1 MRIKACN
8 QNQLKGQY
16 TSFVDLAFNP
26 MSHALD
32 VLGGITAEQ
41 FLTEYWQKKPLLV
54 RNALPEIIGLLE
66 PDDVKELALEED
78 VSARLIRQKNKDPNE
93 WHVKSSPLTKG
104 DFQKLPNLWTIL
116 VQAVDHYSFD
126 VAELWKK
133 FPFIPQWRRDDI
145 MVSYAPKGGS
155 VGKHFD
161 FYDVFLV
168 QGYGHRRWQLGQMCD
183 ESTQFI
189 PDQPLKLLA
198 DMDVQFDEILSPG
211 DLLYVP
217 PGLAHY
223 GVAEDDCLTYSFGF
237 RMPNLSEMIDQ
248 VSDKFAENAL
258 LKNPL
263 VDVARQQTANIGEIN
278 STEFSYLKA
287 ELLNYLSHTPEFDA
301 AIMSYM
307 SQSNYPNSIPE
318 PDEIAAE
325 DLIEIIGT
333 GYQLMLEPASKL
345 LYTTQADGLD
355 FWANGENVCI
365 SKSFENQLKQIAD
378 GQSIAFDENLNQ
390 PEYLEDIAELLN
402 NAVVMLLP
410 PN

>member
-1 MRIKACN
+1 MS
-8 QNQLKGQY
+8 Q
-16 TSFVDLAFNP
+16 SLA
-26 MSHALD
+26 

-41 FLTEYWQKKPLLV
+41 FLNEYWQKKPLLV
-54 RNALPEIIGLLE
+54 RNAMPEIIGLLE
-66 PDDVKELALEED
+66 PEDVQELALEED
-78 VSARLIRQKNKDPNE
+78 VTARLIRQKNKNPNE

-104 DFQKLPNLWTIL
+104 DFQKLPNLWTLL

-126 VAELWKK
+126 ISELWKK

-168 QGYGHRRWQLGQMCD
+168 QGHGHRRWQLGQMCD

-189 PDQPLKLLA
+189 PDQPLKLLPE
-198 DMDVQFDEILSPG
+198 MDIQFDEVLAPG

-217 PGLAHY
+217 PGLSHY
-223 GVAEDDCLTYSFGF
+223 GVAEDDCLTFSFGF

-248 VSDKFAENAL
+248 VSDKFAENTL

-263 VDVARQQTANIGEIN
+263 ADIARQQTAHLGEIN
-278 STEFSYLKA
+278 EVEFSYLKTQ
-287 ELLNYLSHTPEFDA
+287 LLDYLTKAPEFDA
-301 AIMSYM
+301 AIMAYM
-307 SQSNYPNSIPE
+307 SESSYPNNIPE
-318 PDEIAAE
+318 PEEVEAS
-325 DLIEIIGT
+325 DLSEIIGT
-333 GYQLMLEPASKL
+333 GYELILEPASRL
-345 LYTTQADGLD
+345 LYRMQNGSLD

-365 SKSFENQLKQIAD
+365 SETFAAQLKRIAD
-378 GQSIAFDENLNQ
+378 GENIALDESFNDDAV
-390 PEYLEDIAELLN
+390 LEDIAMLLN

-410 PN
+410 PQE

>member
-1 MRIKACN
+1 
-8 QNQLKGQY
+8 
-16 TSFVDLAFNP
+16 
-26 MSHALD
+26 MSQSLT
-32 VLGGITAEQ
+32 VLGGITAEE
-41 FLTEYWQKKPLLV
+41 FLNEYWQKKPLLV

-66 PDDVKELALEED
+66 PEDVQELALEED
-78 VSARLIRQKNKDPNE
+78 VTARLIRQKNKNPNE

-126 VAELWKK
+126 IAELWKK

-168 QGYGHRRWQLGQMCD
+168 QGHGHRRWQLGQMCN
-183 ESTQFI
+183 ESTEFL

-198 DMDVQFDEILSPG
+198 EIDVHFDEVLAPG

-223 GVAEDDCLTYSFGF
+223 GVAEDDCLTFSFGF

-248 VSDKFAENAL
+248 VSDKFAENDS

-263 VDVARQQTANIGEIN
+263 LDIARHQTENLGEIN
-278 STEFSYLKA
+278 STEFSYLKT
-287 ELLNYLSHTPEFDA
+287 ELLNYLSKAPEFDA

-307 SQSNYPNSIPE
+307 SESNYPNSIPE
-318 PDEIAAE
+318 PEEIEAN
-325 DLIEIIGT
+325 DLLEVVGT
-333 GYQLMLEPASKL
+333 GYQLILEPASRL
-345 LYTTQADGLD
+345 LYRNQNEVLD
-355 FWANGENVCI
+355 FWANGENIGI
-365 SKSFENQLKQIAD
+365 SESFASTLKQIAD
-378 GQSIAFDENLNQ
+378 GKVLMFDENLNQ
-390 PEYLEDIAELLN
+390 DEILEDIALLLN
-402 NAVVMLLP
+402 NAILMLLP